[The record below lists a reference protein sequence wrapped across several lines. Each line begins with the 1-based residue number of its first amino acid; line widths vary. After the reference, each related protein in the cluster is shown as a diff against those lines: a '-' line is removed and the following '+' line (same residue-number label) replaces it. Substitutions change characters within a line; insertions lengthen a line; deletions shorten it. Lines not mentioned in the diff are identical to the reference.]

1 MSYAVSIFYGGGARS
16 VSIFDFV
23 TVAVSLIL
31 GLGITR
37 LLESA
42 IEAFR
47 RRSEVELHWLPFAWA
62 TTILVL
68 QLQFWWAIYALQ
80 VMDSITILEFVLL
93 LALTLLLFVAGALV
107 LPSGD
112 VTYPGNLMD
121 YFARDGVLGVAAAG
135 TYHLVAIAANVV
147 WFSQAVATPFVA
159 LGLTVGILGV
169 VLAFVRSHSWL
180 VGLSVIWILLTVVS
194 VVLATPANYSTF

>member
-1 MSYAVSIFYGGGARS
+1 MLFRSSMGGARS

-62 TTILVL
+62 LTILVL

-112 VTYPGNLMD
+112 VTYPENLMD

-147 WFSQAVATPFVA
+147 WFSQAVATPFIA
-159 LGLTVGILGV
+159 LGLTVGVLGV
-169 VLAFVRSHSWL
+169 VIAFVRSHSWL
-180 VGLSVIWILLTVVS
+180 IGLSVIWILLTVVS